1 LVKLI
6 NPQGEVVVDDSRQPP
21 TFNEQ
26 LTKDSSA
33 VDRDDIQNDLM
44 TNLRTD
50 ETRHDEEE
58 FIKSINPAGGVV
70 VDIDRE
76 GKRKQSQTEKLQSKE
91 TFTS

>member
-21 TFNEQ
+21 TFNEK
-26 LTKDSSA
+26 LTKDSSG

-50 ETRHDEEE
+50 ETRHDEEA

-70 VDIDRE
+70 VDTDRE
-76 GKRKQSQTEKLQSKE
+76 GKRKQ
-91 TFTS
+91 